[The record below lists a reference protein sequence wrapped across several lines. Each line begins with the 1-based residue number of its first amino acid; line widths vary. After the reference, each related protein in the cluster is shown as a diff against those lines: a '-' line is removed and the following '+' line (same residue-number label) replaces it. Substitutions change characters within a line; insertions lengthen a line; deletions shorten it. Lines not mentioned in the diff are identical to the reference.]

1 MISIDLARQLKI
13 LGLNWTPTK
22 YDFFAIPDRDMDDFI
37 FVVNDI
43 SAIIQNV
50 HGQLSVT
57 FHGVVEW
64 ALDYILVADLI
75 WLPTES
81 QLRQTLEQHLIG
93 QPEPNLVLINTAD
106 GYRCEIQFGGEFLAF
121 EAFGAS
127 DAYGL
132 ALLYMLQNLR
142 QG

>member
-13 LGLNWTPTK
+13 SGLTWTPAK
-22 YDFFAIPDRDMDDFI
+22 YDFFAIPDRDLDDSL

-43 SAIIQNV
+43 SAIVQNV

-81 QLRQTLEQHLIG
+81 QLRQTLEQYLIG
-93 QPEPNLVLINTAD
+93 QSEPSLVLISTAD
-106 GYRCEIQFGGEFLAF
+106 GYRCEIQFEGEFLAF

-127 DAYGL
+127 DAYAL
-132 ALLYMLQNLR
+132 ALLYILQN